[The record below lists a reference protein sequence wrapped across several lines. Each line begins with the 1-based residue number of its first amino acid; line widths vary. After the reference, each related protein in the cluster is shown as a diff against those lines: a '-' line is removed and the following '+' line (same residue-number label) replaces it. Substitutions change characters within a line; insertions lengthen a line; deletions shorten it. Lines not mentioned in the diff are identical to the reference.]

1 LIEKAFWE
9 LVPFLCLLVLKLPRA
24 RAAKLNLKERLSVD
38 RSARVS
44 TKGIAICEKL
54 TDKLRFREVFGS

>member
-1 LIEKAFWE
+1 
-9 LVPFLCLLVLKLPRA
+9 
-24 RAAKLNLKERLSVD
+24 VD
-38 RSARVS
+38 PSARVS